1 MKGRQTKAAY
11 LFLLF
16 PLGILL
22 VFTLVP
28 TLMGLGL
35 GFFAWDGG
43 ADARWVGLGNFR
55 ELAGDPKFGPALRNT
70 VVYVVG
76 TVPPTVALGFLLAVA
91 LHAKWFRGRALVR
104 TLYFLPT
111 VLSIVA
117 IGYVWRWLLEADGG
131 LLNWG
136 LRAAGVANPPDWL
149 NDPAWALRSIIAV
162 SVWRGVGFCMVI
174 YLASLATV
182 NRSLYE
188 AAEVDGA
195 TPWQVVRHIT
205 WPQVAPT
212 TAFLCITGVIGAL
225 QVFDIVFVMTGQA
238 ESDATNVLNL
248 YIYRLF
254 TYGQLGYAAAV
265 GVVIFGLTLAAT
277 AAQLLWVGRANL
289 SRGRAGRLAGAGGR
303 QVRRATA

>member
-1 MKGRQTKAAY
+1 MTGRQSKPAY

-28 TLMGLGL
+28 TVLGLGL

-43 ADARWVGLGNFR
+43 PEPRWVGLKNFAD
-55 ELAGDPKFGPALRNT
+55 LAGDAKFGPALRNT
-70 VVYVVG
+70 IVYVVG
-76 TVPPTVALGFLLAVA
+76 SVPPMVLIGFLLAVA
-91 LHAKWFRGRALVR
+91 AHAHWFRGRVVVR
-104 TLYFLPT
+104 TLFFLPT
-111 VLSIVA
+111 ILSIVA
-117 IGYVWRWLLEADGG
+117 IGYVWRWLLEPEAG

-136 LRAAGVANPPDWL
+136 LGLLGFSFEHPPDWI
-149 NDPAWALRSIIAV
+149 NDPKWALPSIIAV
-162 SVWRGVGFCMVI
+162 TVWRGIGFCMVI
-174 YLASLATV
+174 YLASLATI

-195 TPWQVVRHIT
+195 SPGQVMLHIT

-212 TAFLCITGVIGAL
+212 TAFLFITGVIGSL

-238 ESDATNVLNL
+238 ENDATNVLNL

-265 GVVIFGLTLAAT
+265 GVVIFAITLLAT
-277 AAQLLWVGRANL
+277 AGQLAWAM
-289 SRGRAGRLAGAGGR
+289 RGRRGSRWPRGVAA
-303 QVRRATA
+303 

>member
-1 MKGRQTKAAY
+1 MGRQTRSAY

-16 PLGILL
+16 PLGVLF

-28 TLMGLGL
+28 TVLGLAL

-43 ADARWVGLGNFR
+43 PEPRFVGLKNFAD
-55 ELAGDPKFGPALRNT
+55 LAGDAKFGPALKNT
-70 VVYVVG
+70 LVYVVG
-76 TVPPTVALGFLLAVA
+76 SVPPMVLIGFLLAAAVNA
-91 LHAKWFRGRALVR
+91 RWFRGRVIVR

-111 VLSIVA
+111 ILSVVA
-117 IGYVWRWLLEADGG
+117 IGYVWRWLLEPEAG
-131 LLNWG
+131 LLNWVLTLVG
-136 LRAAGVANPPDWL
+136 FRFEHPPDWI
-149 NDPAWALRSIIAV
+149 NNPDTALHSIIAV
-162 SVWRGVGFCMVI
+162 TVWRGIGFCMVI
-174 YLASLATV
+174 YLASLATI

-195 TPWQVVRHIT
+195 SPGQVLLHIT

-212 TAFLCITGVIGAL
+212 TIFLFITNVIWSL

-238 ESDATNVLNL
+238 ENDATNVLNL

-265 GVVIFGLTLAAT
+265 GVVIFAITLGVTALQLAWAT
-277 AAQLLWVGRANL
+277 RE
-289 SRGRAGRLAGAGGR
+289 
-303 QVRRATA
+303 RRAARRSGGGTA